1 MLVQSALLPE
11 EGPVN
16 LSELLSYL
24 RCFDATRDLSN
35 TLSQTIE
42 TRQRARQ
49 PFLVPA
55 VASARRDA

>member
-1 MLVQSALLPE
+1 M
-11 EGPVN
+11 N

-24 RCFDATRDLSN
+24 NRFDATRDLSI
-35 TLSQTIE
+35 TLSRTIE

>member
-1 MLVQSALLPE
+1 MLTQSAEFPE

-24 RCFDATRDLSN
+24 NRFDATRDLSIA
-35 TLSQTIE
+35 LSQTIE
-42 TRQRARQ
+42 TRRRAWQ

-55 VASARRDA
+55 VVPARRNA